1 MKGIKAAQI
10 TEVSAGE
17 LARLTYENDAW
28 RFVFDSGLQV
38 ISYAGWNLCEHNYGA
53 KLLVGSRD
61 VEEAVEPIEKLK
73 RVLDDAKCE
82 AITFNAMS
90 QHTHLEFLRGED
102 RLSLEL
108 LSNSAISANWKIING
123 DHEESDLE

>member
-1 MKGIKAAQI
+1 MEGIKAAQI

-28 RFVFDSGLQV
+28 SFVFDSGLQV
-38 ISYAGWNLCEHNYGA
+38 ISYVGWNLCEHDHGA

-61 VEEAVEPIEKLK
+61 LEKAEELFDKMK
-73 RVLDDAKCE
+73 HVLNDARCE

-90 QHTHLEFLRGED
+90 NHTHLEFLRGED

-123 DHEESDLE
+123 DREESDIE